1 MAENPFR
8 VGGHVTGSHF
18 TDRADEVRTVR
29 RALAEPSRLL
39 VYGPRRMGK
48 SSTIARAVERFR
60 AEGGLV
66 AWADF
71 STATELTDVSNR
83 LLRSFAGE
91 LKGVQERLVEFA
103 RSVRP
108 EASLTFDQATQMPAL
123 SFGVALRRRPVD
135 AQREAFESVADRIEA
150 FAAEHD
156 GRVALI
162 FDEFQDIL
170 EIAGD
175 RADWFLRGIMQRHQH
190 VTYVCA
196 GSKESL
202 IHEMLDRK
210 RAFYK
215 HFELLH
221 LDPIDPGHFARWIE
235 DRMASAGVSADGLG
249 RVVIEAAGDRT
260 QDCIQVAREVF
271 SAALP
276 KGRAEEADVD
286 RAVDAIMRS
295 EAAVFQAIWNDLSGS
310 QQNALRAIAAAPEH
324 PFGAESVRRFG
335 LGSSSTMA
343 RAIEALRKRGFVAR
357 TAEAVEFDNPF
368 LRRWVERTVLQ
379 DVPSE

>member
-1 MAENPFR
+1 MRENPFR

-18 TDRADEVRTVR
+18 TDRADEVGRVR
-29 RALAEPSRLL
+29 RALLEPSRLL

-48 SSTIARAVERFR
+48 SSTVAKAVERFR
-60 AEGGLV
+60 ADGGVV

-71 STATELTDVSNR
+71 STATELTDISNR

-91 LKGVQERLVEFA
+91 LKGVQERLLEFA

-108 EASLTFDQATQMPAL
+108 EVSLTFEPAAQTPVL
-123 SFGVALRRRPVD
+123 SFGVGLRQRPVED
-135 AQREAFESVADRIEA
+135 QRVAFESVLDRIEA
-150 FAAEHD
+150 FASEHD

-190 VTYVCA
+190 VSYVCA

-202 IHEMLDRK
+202 IHEMLDRR

-221 LDPIDPGHFARWIE
+221 LGPIETGHFARWIE

-249 RVVIEAAGDRT
+249 RAVMDAAGART
-260 QDCIQVAREVF
+260 QDRIRVAREVF
-271 SAALP
+271 NAALP
-276 KGRAEEADVD
+276 RGRAEEGDID
-286 RAVDAIMRS
+286 DAVDAIVRS
-295 EAAVFQAIWNDLSGS
+295 EAAVFQAIWDDLSAG
-310 QQNALRAIAAAPEH
+310 QQNALRAIAAAPAH

-343 RAIEALRKRGFVAR
+343 RAVEALQKRGFLAR
-357 TAEAVEFDNPF
+357 TADGVEFDSPF
-368 LRRWVERTVLQ
+368 FRRWVERTVLE
-379 DVPSE
+379 DVPGE